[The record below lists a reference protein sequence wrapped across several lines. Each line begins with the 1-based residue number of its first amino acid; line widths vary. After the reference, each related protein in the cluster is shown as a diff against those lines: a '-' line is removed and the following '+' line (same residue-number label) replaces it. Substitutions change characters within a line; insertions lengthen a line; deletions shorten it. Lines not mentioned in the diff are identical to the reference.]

1 MFLQNFISYHCQI
14 SGENVRLL
22 YSFDDLWLFEI
33 TLWVSDSVEF
43 IHSELPWINMNLEKL
58 YLSMILIFLW
68 YEMATILMIKMKL
81 LVNSKLLFI
90 FS

>member
-1 MFLQNFISYHCQI
+1 M
-14 SGENVRLL
+14 
-22 YSFDDLWLFEI
+22 
-33 TLWVSDSVEF
+33 WVSDSVEF
-43 IHSELPWINMNLEKL
+43 IHSELPWININLEKL

-81 LVNSKLLFI
+81 LVNSNLLFI